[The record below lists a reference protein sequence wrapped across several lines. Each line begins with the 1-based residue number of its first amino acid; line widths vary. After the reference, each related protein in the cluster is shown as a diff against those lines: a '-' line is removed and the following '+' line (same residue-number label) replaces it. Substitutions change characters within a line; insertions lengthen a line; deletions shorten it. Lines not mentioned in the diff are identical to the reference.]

1 MIESSGSGQGRPPVN
16 WQSWLHRW
24 DAMQTAY
31 VPEREDRFQAMFD
44 LLGARAEE
52 AGWQDTLVAV
62 DLACGPGAISR
73 RLLERFPRARCVGV
87 DFDPA
92 LLALGQGA
100 LGDLGGRLHW
110 VEADL
115 RDPTWLERLGES
127 SVDAV
132 LSSTALHWL
141 DSSELTRLLR
151 QMATL
156 IRPGGV
162 FLNGDHIWLG
172 PQYPALGQVVRRVK
186 ERRQGEAMARAGAE
200 DWRHWWREFAA
211 EPEVEQLVLERDRRY
226 ALQGDEPAEPITE
239 FFLAGLYDAGF
250 LEAAIVWQ
258 SFDHGVLMAIR

>member
-1 MIESSGSGQGRPPVN
+1 MRESSTSGQGRIPID
-16 WQSWLHRW
+16 WQSWLRRW

-31 VPEREDRFQAMFD
+31 IPEREARFQAMFD
-44 LLGARAEE
+44 LLQAQAEE
-52 AGWQDTLVAV
+52 VTFQESLVVV

-73 RLLERFPRARCVGV
+73 RLLERFPSARSVGV

-100 LGDLGGRLHW
+100 LGDLGDRMRW

-115 RDPTWLERLGES
+115 RDLTWLDQLGES

-141 DSSELTRLLR
+141 DSSELARLLR
-151 QMATL
+151 QLAVL

-172 PQYPALGQVVRRVK
+172 PQYPALGQVLRRVK
-186 ERRQGEAMARAGAE
+186 EQRQGEALARLGAE
-200 DWRHWWREFAA
+200 DWQHWWQEFAA
-211 EPEVEQLVLERDRRY
+211 EPEVEHLVLERHRRF
-226 ALQGDEPAEPITE
+226 ARRGVESTEPITE

-250 LEAAIVWQ
+250 SEAAVVWQ

>member
-1 MIESSGSGQGRPPVN
+1 MTESSRSGRGRTPVD
-16 WQSWLHRW
+16 WQSWLRRW

-31 VPEREDRFQAMFD
+31 IPEREARFQAMFD
-44 LLGARAEE
+44 LLQAQAEE
-52 AGWQDTLVAV
+52 VGGRESQVV
-62 DLACGPGAISR
+62 IDLACGPGAISG
-73 RLLERFPRARCVGV
+73 RLLERFPHARCIGV

-100 LGDLGGRLHW
+100 LGDLGGRLRW

-115 RDPTWLERLGES
+115 RDPGWLERLGES
-127 SVDAV
+127 PVDAI

-141 DSSELTRLLR
+141 NSSDLARLLR
-151 QMATL
+151 QLAML

-172 PQYPALGQVVRRVK
+172 PQYPALGQVMRRVK
-186 ERRQGEAMARAGAE
+186 EQRQGEAMMRLGAE
-200 DWRHWWREFAA
+200 DWQHWWQEFAA
-211 EPEVEQLVLERDRRY
+211 EPELEQLVLERNRRF
-226 ALQGDEPAEPITE
+226 ARHGAESTEPITE

-250 LEAAIVWQ
+250 REAAIVWQ